1 MIYAVIYTGASTD
14 WVADAWACA
23 GQAAPWEEV
32 LNAIR
37 RIEQLVVRL
46 IEVILVLLLAGM
58 VVMVFANVVLRYGF
72 NSGLNISE
80 EMARYFF
87 VWLTFLG
94 AILAF
99 RDHAHVGVETFV
111 RLLGRRGRIVCV
123 VLSNLIILIC
133 AVVLVWGTWK
143 QHAINASMTAP
154 VVGLSMIWVFGVT
167 YVTGLAIG
175 AIALFRMLMALTG
188 RVSAAEMARITGEY
202 DPAEA
207 PR

>member
-1 MIYAVIYTGASTD
+1 M
-14 WVADAWACA
+14 
-23 GQAAPWEEV
+23 
-32 LNAIR
+32 NAFR

-46 IEVILVLLLAGM
+46 VEVVLVLLLAGM

-80 EMARYFF
+80 EMSRYFF

-111 RLLGRRGRIVCV
+111 RLLGPRGRIVCV

-133 AVVLVWGTWK
+133 ASVLVWGTWK
-143 QHAINASMTAP
+143 QHGINASMTAP

-167 YVTGLAIG
+167 YVTG
-175 AIALFRMLMALTG
+175 IAVGGVALVRMLMALTG
-188 RVSAAEMARITGEY
+188 RVSKAEMARITGEY
-202 DPAEA
+202 DPVEVL
-207 PR
+207 R

>member
-1 MIYAVIYTGASTD
+1 M
-14 WVADAWACA
+14 
-23 GQAAPWEEV
+23 
-32 LNAIR
+32 NAFR

-46 IEVILVLLLAGM
+46 VEVVLVLLLAGM

-80 EMARYFF
+80 EMSRYFF

-123 VLSNLIILIC
+123 ALSNLIILVC
-133 AVVLVWGTWK
+133 AVILLWGTWK
-143 QHAINASMTAP
+143 QHGINASMTAP

-167 YVTGLAIG
+167 YITGAAIG
-175 AIALFRMLMALTG
+175 MIALVRMVLAMTG

-202 DPAEA
+202 DPVEV

>member
-1 MIYAVIYTGASTD
+1 L
-14 WVADAWACA
+14 DA
-23 GQAAPWEEV
+23 
-32 LNAIR
+32 IS
-37 RIEQLVVRL
+37 RIERLAVRVV
-46 IEVILVLLLAGM
+46 EVVLVLLLAGM

-80 EMARYFF
+80 EMSRYFF
-87 VWLTFLG
+87 VWLTFIG

-111 RLLGRRGRIVCV
+111 RLLGPRGRIVCV
-123 VLSNLIILIC
+123 ALSNLIIVIC
-133 AVVLVWGTWK
+133 CVVLVWGTWK

-167 YVTGLAIG
+167 YLTGTVIG
-175 AIALFRMLMALTG
+175 AIALFRMAMAFAG

-202 DPAEA
+202 DPQEP

>member
-1 MIYAVIYTGASTD
+1 M
-14 WVADAWACA
+14 
-23 GQAAPWEEV
+23 
-32 LNAIR
+32 NAIR

-46 IEVILVLLLAGM
+46 IEVVLVLLLAGM

-80 EMARYFF
+80 EMSRYFF
-87 VWLTFLG
+87 VWLTFIG

-111 RLLGRRGRIVCV
+111 RLLGPRGRIVCV
-123 VLSNLIILIC
+123 ALSNFIILIC
-133 AVVLVWGTWK
+133 AAVLVWGTWK

-167 YVTGLAIG
+167 YVSGLAIG
-175 AIALFRMLMALTG
+175 AIALFRMLMAMTG

>member
-1 MIYAVIYTGASTD
+1 V
-14 WVADAWACA
+14 
-23 GQAAPWEEV
+23 EEN

-37 RIEQLVVRL
+37 RIEQLFGRL
-46 IEVILVLLLAGM
+46 IEISLVLLLAGM

-87 VWLTFLG
+87 VWLTFIG
-94 AILAF
+94 AIVAF
-99 RDHAHVGVETFV
+99 RDHGHVGVESFV
-111 RLLGRRGRIVCV
+111 RLLGPRGRIICVLLSNMIIV
-123 VLSNLIILIC
+123 VLSVI
-133 AVVLVWGTWK
+133 LVWGTWK

-175 AIALFRMLMALTG
+175 VMALVRMVLALTG

-202 DPAEA
+202 EPLEV
-207 PR
+207 RK

>member
-1 MIYAVIYTGASTD
+1 V
-14 WVADAWACA
+14 
-23 GQAAPWEEV
+23 
-32 LNAIR
+32 NAFR

-46 IEVILVLLLAGM
+46 VEVVLVLLLAGM
-58 VVMVFANVVLRYGF
+58 VAMVFANVVLRYGF

-80 EMARYFF
+80 EMSRYFF

-94 AILAF
+94 AVLAF

-123 VLSNLIILIC
+123 ALSNLIILVC
-133 AVVLVWGTWK
+133 AVILLWGTWK
-143 QHAINASMTAP
+143 QHGINASMTAP

-167 YVTGLAIG
+167 YITGAAIG
-175 AIALFRMLMALTG
+175 MIALVRMLLAMTG

-202 DPAEA
+202 DPVEV

>member
-1 MIYAVIYTGASTD
+1 MRGPGRAWEGA
-14 WVADAWACA
+14 
-23 GQAAPWEEV
+23 
-32 LNAIR
+32 LNAISK
-37 RIEQLVVRL
+37 IEWLAVRMV
-46 IEVILVLLLAGM
+46 EAILVLLLAGM

-80 EMARYFF
+80 EMSRYFF
-87 VWLTFLG
+87 VWLTFIG

-111 RLLGRRGRIVCV
+111 RLLGPRGRIVCV

-133 AVVLVWGTWK
+133 AVVLFWGTWK

-167 YVTGLAIG
+167 YMTGALIG
-175 AIALFRMLMALTG
+175 LIALGRLLMALTG

-202 DPAEA
+202 DPQET

>member
-1 MIYAVIYTGASTD
+1 V
-14 WVADAWACA
+14 
-23 GQAAPWEEV
+23 
-32 LNAIR
+32 NAFR

-46 IEVILVLLLAGM
+46 VEVVLVLLLAGM
-58 VVMVFANVVLRYGF
+58 VAMVFANVVLRYGF

-80 EMARYFF
+80 EMSRYFF

-94 AILAF
+94 AVLAF

-123 VLSNLIILIC
+123 ALSNLIILVC
-133 AVVLVWGTWK
+133 AVILLWGTWK
-143 QHAINASMTAP
+143 QHGINASMTAP

-167 YVTGLAIG
+167 YITGAAIG
-175 AIALFRMLMALTG
+175 MIALVRMFLAMTG

-202 DPAEA
+202 DPVEV

>member
-1 MIYAVIYTGASTD
+1 
-14 WVADAWACA
+14 
-23 GQAAPWEEV
+23 
-32 LNAIR
+32 LNAFR
-37 RIEQLVVRL
+37 RIERLVVRL
-46 IEVILVLLLAGM
+46 TEVVLVLLLAGM

-80 EMARYFF
+80 EMSRYFF
-87 VWLTFLG
+87 VWLTFIG

-111 RLLGRRGRIVCV
+111 RLLGPRGRIVCV
-123 VLSNLIILIC
+123 ALSNLIIVIC
-133 AVVLVWGTWK
+133 CVVLVWGTWK

-167 YVTGLAIG
+167 YLTGILIG
-175 AIALFRMLMALTG
+175 LIAFWRMALALMG

-202 DPAEA
+202 DPQEP

>member
-1 MIYAVIYTGASTD
+1 V
-14 WVADAWACA
+14 
-23 GQAAPWEEV
+23 EEN

-37 RIEQLVVRL
+37 RIEQLFGRL
-46 IEVILVLLLAGM
+46 IEISLVLLLAGM

-87 VWLTFLG
+87 VWLTFIG
-94 AILAF
+94 AIVAF
-99 RDHAHVGVETFV
+99 RDHGHVGVESFV
-111 RLLGRRGRIVCV
+111 RLLGPRGRIICVLLSNMIIV
-123 VLSNLIILIC
+123 VLSVI
-133 AVVLVWGTWK
+133 LVWGTWK

-175 AIALFRMLMALTG
+175 AMALVRMVLALTG

-202 DPAEA
+202 EPLEV
-207 PR
+207 RK